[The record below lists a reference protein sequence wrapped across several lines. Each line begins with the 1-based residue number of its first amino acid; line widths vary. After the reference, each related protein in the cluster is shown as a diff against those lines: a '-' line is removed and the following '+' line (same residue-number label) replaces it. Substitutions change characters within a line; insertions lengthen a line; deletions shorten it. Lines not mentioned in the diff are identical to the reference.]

1 MDFDSGSDACNIL
14 SLKETTWVLPESFE
28 PFLHVF
34 SLYLY
39 CDVNVICSS
48 SPALVTWFACRE
60 NWRHDESWGSQ
71 NIPGVKMPPSPCMQ
85 STMAVCAVW
94 KGVAIGRGQ
103 VTTDRRVQFGD
114 DTSHKQIFNSKN
126 ICEMN
131 SYIHLL
137 TETVP
142 RQWWSTG
149 RILSLLGACC

>member
-1 MDFDSGSDACNIL
+1 MDFDSGSDAYNIL

-34 SLYLY
+34 NLY

-48 SPALVTWFACRE
+48 SPALVTWSACRE
-60 NWRHDESWGSQ
+60 KTDAMMSHED
-71 NIPGVKMPPSPCMQ
+71 IPGVKMAPSSPCMQ

-94 KGVAIGRGQ
+94 KGVAFGRGP
-103 VTTDRRVQFGD
+103 VTTDGRVQFGD
-114 DTSHKQIFNSKN
+114 DPSHKQIFNSKN

-131 SYIHLL
+131 LYIHLL

-142 RQWWSTG
+142 RQWSTG
-149 RILSLLGACC
+149 RILSLPGACC